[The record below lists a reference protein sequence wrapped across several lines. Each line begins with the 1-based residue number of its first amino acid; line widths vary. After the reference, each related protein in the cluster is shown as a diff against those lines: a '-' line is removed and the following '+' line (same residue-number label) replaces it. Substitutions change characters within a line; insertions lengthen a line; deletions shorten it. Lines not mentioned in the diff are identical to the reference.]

1 MSKEKQPNIEEIVRF
16 LKANQI
22 FKQLQ
27 DYISLE
33 LERTRDYYENS
44 EANEFLRGQVY
55 VLKKLKT
62 DLEK

>member
-16 LKANQI
+16 LKANPI

-27 DYISLE
+27 EYISLE
-33 LERTRDYYENS
+33 LERTRGYYENS

>member
-1 MSKEKQPNIEEIVRF
+1 MSKQPDIQEIVRF
-16 LKANQI
+16 LKANPI

-27 DYISLE
+27 DYVSAE
-33 LERTRDYYENS
+33 LDKTREYYENT

-55 VLKKLKT
+55 ILKKLKR